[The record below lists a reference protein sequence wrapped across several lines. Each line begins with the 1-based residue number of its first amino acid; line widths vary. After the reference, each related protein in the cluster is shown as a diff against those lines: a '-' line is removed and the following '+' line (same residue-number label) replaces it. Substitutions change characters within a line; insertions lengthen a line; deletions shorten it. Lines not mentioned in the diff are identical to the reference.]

1 MMKCRERSHTS
12 FIGSCLTFGRIH
24 ISSLWPL
31 PLNSPQNC
39 FSSQK
44 ENIVSKIME
53 FRVHISVNVCKV
65 RPIEYYL
72 QRLPLPVSGWE
83 WQLRENKIDLCDR
96 RDQQPTHQ
104 TPHKQAYPA

>member
-1 MMKCRERSHTS
+1 
-12 FIGSCLTFGRIH
+12 
-24 ISSLWPL
+24 
-31 PLNSPQNC
+31 
-39 FSSQK
+39 
-44 ENIVSKIME
+44 ME

-96 RDQQPTHQ
+96 RDQQPPTSKHILHRDEVTLFTRKTNPEVLSLHDQ
-104 TPHKQAYPA
+104 PYT